1 MSVIRLCYLDTI
13 LLQNL
18 FANIDDCSTDSVV
31 ALSLSYILNIK
42 FSYGLYGTCIVLT
55 VEVICR
61 IEVMSEL
68 PGRRKKL
75 IFSFNFFFTLGS
87 TRGYAWR

>member
-18 FANIDDCSTDSVV
+18 FANIDDCSTDSIV

-42 FSYGLYGTCIVLT
+42 ASDNPHITGAVTLELY
-55 VEVICR
+55 
-61 IEVMSEL
+61 SEYN
-68 PGRRKKL
+68 GE
-75 IFSFNFFFTLGS
+75 
-87 TRGYAWR
+87 